1 MRVDIPERLL
11 SHDAQMC
18 FTSLE
23 EGAAAMFETLN
34 ELQSY
39 AEIERGT
46 FAAIKMEAFEL
57 KAIVN
62 KIDRVFATAISVH
75 RINFAV
81 DIDQIEGVW
90 VNGDEARI
98 RQVLSNFLSNA
109 IKFTPERGS
118 IKLAVVLR
126 RLHVNEQGLKF
137 MDVEFSVKNS
147 GAGIKP
153 SDMQILFKPFV
164 QLEDKERA
172 QGRGSGLGLS
182 ICSHIVDKMGGYVFN
197 KFNS

>member
-1 MRVDIPERLL
+1 M
-11 SHDAQMC
+11 S

-23 EGAAAMFETLN
+23 EGAEAMFETLN

-46 FAAIKMEAFEL
+46 FAAIKMTSFEL
-57 KAIVN
+57 KTIVH
-62 KIDRVFATAISVH
+62 KVDRVFATAMSAH
-75 RINFAV
+75 RINFSI

-109 IKFTPERGS
+109 IKFTPELGT

-126 RLHVNEQGLKF
+126 HMHMNKQGLKF

-164 QLEDKERA
+164 QLEDRERA

-182 ICSHIVDKMGGYVFN
+182 ICSHIVDKMGG
-197 KFNS
+197 